1 MSYTNSLK
9 ADLTCYRPGWLSINS
24 DEPADQQE
32 VSRRMLQLVA
42 DVSYDM
48 LFTVIV
54 IAHPVWVCLLTVFVL
69 APVS

>member
-9 ADLTCYRPGWLSINS
+9 ADLTCYRPGSLSINS
-24 DEPADQQE
+24 SKPAGQQE
-32 VSRRMLQLVA
+32 VSRGMLQLVT

-48 LFTVIV
+48 LFAVIV
-54 IAHPVWVCLLTVFVL
+54 IAHPVWVCLLTVFVF